1 MNEELFNALLQQ
13 LSNLASKI
21 DALTENNTPE
31 NIQEAL
37 EDSKNNPNMKDGEK
51 RKVTKIA
58 KIFAKEFKEL
68 SEKKDDTKE
77 KTEVSLD
84 KDSFKMLRKT
94 ISSVIPEFGKIIKE
108 SMGKQKK
115 EKSGGILGFLGSV
128 LGGAFN
134 AFGAINKMIPFLI
147 TAGGIALAFYV
158 VKNIEK
164 ISKAIDTVLKS
175 GKENLPTILES
186 MAKNLFPF
194 YKEFLSTAEAFL
206 KRILDT
212 IDRGIEQLPKLFDI
226 LLKNLPVIRETVT
239 GFANDLIDIS
249 KKFSEMTLAEKIT
262 AIGVAVGTFLGAK
275 VALGLLTN
283 TLGSL
288 KGLAAGGAFLL
299 IGEGLKSIAEA
310 AKMFGDLSWE
320 NLGKAGAALT
330 GIGVAVKGLSAMK
343 PSWDIFFG
351 ILGAGA
357 VSGGLIALLPKL
369 ADALKP
375 WNDVST
381 KALEGA
387 GMALATVLGTLAVFA
402 IPGTGEAAAI
412 GGLFGSA
419 GLLVTGGT
427 FTAAIRAIGE
437 AFEATIDTY
446 ERLPAVFKGFA
457 EINYAKLFNVAGS
470 IVALTAALAFK
481 SVQGGVSAIAD
492 TFTNIWGKLTG
503 QKSPVEAIREYES
516 LDAAKLDTV
525 SKSIERIFTALN
537 RTGNLNIDKI
547 KQSVEALKELT
558 KFDNKGNIISVGSPQ
573 GPVAQDFISRP
584 GMAPLRFSPQDTVVA
599 LKKPELFGKDIS
611 DSINKLTADLK
622 ENSRKSLIVFN
633 EMNEKLNKLN
643 ENKSVNMINNS
654 RNSTNITISP
664 TTSKS
669 FRDERYAYPV

>member
-1 MNEELFNALLQQ
+1 MNEELFNALLLQ

-21 DALTENNTPE
+21 DALTETNTPE
-31 NIQEAL
+31 NIQKAL
-37 EDSKNNPNMKDGEK
+37 EANKNDPNMRDGEK

-58 KIFAKEFKEL
+58 KIFAHEFKEL
-68 SEKKDDTKE
+68 LEKQDKE
-77 KTEVSLD
+77 KEKIEVSLD
-84 KDSFKMLRKT
+84 KDSLKILKKT
-94 ISSVIPEFGKIIKE
+94 ISSVIPEFSKIIKE
-108 SMGKQKK
+108 SMGKEKK

-128 LGGAFN
+128 IGGALD
-134 AFGAINKMIPFLI
+134 AFGAINKMIPFLL

-275 VALGLLTN
+275 VALGLLIS

-288 KGLAAGGAFLL
+288 KGLAAGAAFAL
-299 IGEGLKSIAEA
+299 IGDGLKSIAEA
-310 AKMFGDLSWE
+310 AKMFGDISWE
-320 NLGKAGAALT
+320 NLGKAAAALT
-330 GIGVAVKGLSAMK
+330 GIGVAVKGLSMMK
-343 PSWDIFFG
+343 ANWNIFFG

-357 VSGGLIALLPKL
+357 VGGGLIALLPAL

-375 WNDVST
+375 WNDVT
-381 KALEGA
+381 TQALQGA
-387 GMALATVLGTLAVFA
+387 GMALAAILGTLAVFA

-419 GLLVTGGT
+419 GLLVAEGT
-427 FTAAIRAIGE
+427 FILGIRGIGE
-437 AFEATIDTY
+437 AFKATIDTY
-446 ERLPAVFKGFA
+446 ERLPPLFKSFA
-457 EINYAKLFNVAGS
+457 EINYAKLFNVAGA
-470 IVALTAALAFK
+470 IAAITAALAFK
-481 SVQGGVSAIAD
+481 SVAGGVSAITD

-537 RTGNLNIDKI
+537 RTGNLDINKI

-558 KFDNKGNIISVGSPQ
+558 KFDNKGNIVSIGSPQ
-573 GPVAQDFISRP
+573 GPIAQDFISRP
-584 GMAPLRFSPQDTVVA
+584 GMTPLRFSPQDTVVA
-599 LKKPELFGKDIS
+599 LKRPELFGKDIS